1 MKLLALRIHEHD
13 SNISYFDGKCVKYFS
28 TERYFSEKHHSI
40 IPSELL
46 QKNPDLN
53 LVSNYIKKLNNLL
66 NTVFSISVADVDVI
80 GIVVGD
86 YWFTNELFVKKELGF
101 NKPTFII
108 DHHLAHHF
116 STWPVEKPTTYGFVF
131 DGQGNNCITHS
142 LFKNGKLIDYFDRH
156 RDGSIASR
164 MKLIG
169 RSLRFSGAFESQ
181 NKELDLAGKVMGYQ
195 SYGTINY
202 DFYQHL
208 NSFTLKDVY
217 EAWTYPYFGQQ
228 ISYIDWLRTV
238 HEWTGDRLVNYFSKH
253 KGTKSFTGGTA
264 QSSVFN
270 GKLYKHFDME
280 FSPTVSDAGLSLGVL
295 EILRLIKGVEP
306 FPTDGFPFWQCTD
319 ESPELTDKTQIKKI
333 AEQLA
338 KGKIVGVYQGQGE
351 VGPRALGNRS
361 ILMDPSIKDGKD
373 IINNKVKHRESF
385 RPFGA
390 ACLLED
396 AELYFEA
403 PKEIPYMNVNVDV
416 KTDEFPSITH
426 VDNSTRLQTVKNG
439 VFYEI
444 LTEFKKLTG
453 YGVLLNTSL
462 NIAGKPIASKT
473 EHAKQIFNST
483 ELDAIFCGNEAQLK

>member
-1 MKLLALRIHEHD
+1 MKLLALCIDDHD
-13 SNISYFDGKCVKYFS
+13 SNISYFDGNCVKYFS
-28 TERYFSEKHHSI
+28 TDRFFHIKHHDFRRNSSEKIS
-40 IPSELL
+40 LDQL
-46 QKNPDLN
+46 LN
-53 LVSNYIKKLNNLL
+53 LSLGI
-66 NTVFSISVADVDVI
+66 SISDVDTI
-80 GIVVGD
+80 GVVTD
-86 YWFTNELFVKKELGF
+86 NFNFSTYPVTKVDLGF
-101 NKPTFII
+101 NKPTYAF
-108 DHHLAHHF
+108 DHHLAHVF
-116 STWPVEKPTTYGFVF
+116 SLWPVQKLSDNNFVF
-131 DGQGNNCITHS
+131 DGQGNHDKTHS
-142 LFKNGKLIDYFDRH
+142 LFSGGVLISSFDRYTH
-156 RDGSIASR
+156 GSIAEKMR
-164 MKLIG
+164 CVG
-169 RSLRFSGAFESQ
+169 RSLGFSNSALKL
-181 NKELDLAGKVMGYQ
+181 NELDLAGKVMGYQ
-195 SYGTINY
+195 AYGTLDTN
-202 DFYQHL
+202 FYNHL
-208 NSFTLKDVY
+208 NNFSLRDVWQT
-217 EAWTYPYFGQQ
+217 WTYPYKSKH
-228 ISYIDWLRTV
+228 IKLVDWIRTV
-238 HEWTGDRLVNYFSKH
+238 HEWTGDKLVDYFGEFS
-253 KGTKSFTGGTA
+253 GSKSFTGGLA

-270 GKLYKHFDME
+270 GKLYKHFDMQ
-280 FSPTVSDAGLSLGVL
+280 FSPTVSDSGLSIGAL
-295 EILRLIKGVEP
+295 ELLRLMENIDPLPK
-306 FPTDGFPFWQCTD
+306 DGFPFWQCTD
-319 ESPELTDKTQIKKI
+319 ESPELTDKNQIKKI

-385 RPFGA
+385 RPFGT

-396 AELYFEA
+396 AELYFDA

-426 VDNSTRLQTVKNG
+426 VDNSTRLQTVKEG